1 MSSGASDRLQQV
13 LQAVWGYPDFR
24 PLQRPIAE
32 SVVSGHDTVALLPTG
47 GGKSLC
53 FQVPGL
59 ALGGTTIVISPLI
72 SLMSDQVAQLVQ
84 RGIDARSLAG
94 DLKNSDWMDLQRRP
108 PQFAYVSPE
117 RARSRNFTAI
127 IEHWDVRL
135 LAIDEAHCVSQWGHD
150 FRPQYTQLKELR
162 ESLSQVPCIALTASA
177 TPDVLADVIQLLGLR
192 EPQVFQASF
201 ARPNLIWSVREVAD
215 IATACAASIRPYDGR
230 QIVYVRSRVA
240 ATRWAQHLSDR
251 GIPAAPYHAGM
262 LRSDRERLQTAWSS
276 GSVRTMVA
284 TTAFGMGIDQPDVRQ
299 VLHTELPESPEA
311 LYQEIGRG
319 GRDGQD
325 AEALVL
331 LEPKALAAFTR
342 KMERSMPPFA
352 TWIQHY
358 HELASKAQIAFGDG
372 PGVRVRPQ
380 SPAHELVLRIMAR
393 KGLVEVIEESE
404 AQFRV
409 QLRYGGGELV
419 DIAEA
424 NPAYSDLLYTLARRY
439 PGIVHHSERIELS
452 ALAGIGG
459 WTLAQVR
466 QLLNRAAELELISL
480 EGGGNGTTYR
490 WAHPRFPQGSSP
502 ISKADWDVDRNRI
515 LGRSRAVAAM
525 LDPNAVECRFTQM
538 LAYFGEVGTEDCG
551 RCDVCRSKREPSEL
565 AYALLTALHGSESQR
580 LSIRD
585 AAERTG
591 LPRSEAARFLGRG
604 SDLGWWTLDE
614 SGWVTL

>member
-230 QIVYVRSRVA
+230 QIVY
-240 ATRWAQHLSDR
+240 
-251 GIPAAPYHAGM
+251 
-262 LRSDRERLQTAWSS
+262 
-276 GSVRTMVA
+276 
-284 TTAFGMGIDQPDVRQ
+284 
-299 VLHTELPESPEA
+299 
-311 LYQEIGRG
+311 
-319 GRDGQD
+319 
-325 AEALVL
+325 
-331 LEPKALAAFTR
+331 
-342 KMERSMPPFA
+342 
-352 TWIQHY
+352 
-358 HELASKAQIAFGDG
+358 
-372 PGVRVRPQ
+372 
-380 SPAHELVLRIMAR
+380 
-393 KGLVEVIEESE
+393 
-404 AQFRV
+404 
-409 QLRYGGGELV
+409 
-419 DIAEA
+419 
-424 NPAYSDLLYTLARRY
+424 
-439 PGIVHHSERIELS
+439 
-452 ALAGIGG
+452 
-459 WTLAQVR
+459 
-466 QLLNRAAELELISL
+466 
-480 EGGGNGTTYR
+480 
-490 WAHPRFPQGSSP
+490 
-502 ISKADWDVDRNRI
+502 
-515 LGRSRAVAAM
+515 
-525 LDPNAVECRFTQM
+525 
-538 LAYFGEVGTEDCG
+538 
-551 RCDVCRSKREPSEL
+551 
-565 AYALLTALHGSESQR
+565 
-580 LSIRD
+580 
-585 AAERTG
+585 
-591 LPRSEAARFLGRG
+591 
-604 SDLGWWTLDE
+604 
-614 SGWVTL
+614 